1 MREIYID
8 VQYIQVY
15 DWRFLLAKQP
25 LKIFQLDFPQKTL
38 WVFFLST
45 NYLRWP
51 LRRKSFWLNRS
62 EKNNNLVW
70 GWTIPLNAG
79 KKCKSRTGN
88 CSFSCRFLCFSSL
101 TWCFRSSRRRHRRP
115 SHHLHMC
122 ILQREKVISDA
133 NSAYFFFILFLLHA
147 HPPVS
152 AALSFCSAGPESCR
166 VPAAPIDARCGR
178 EQK

>member
-1 MREIYID
+1 M
-8 VQYIQVY
+8 Y
-15 DWRFLLAKQP
+15 DWWFLLAKQP
-25 LKIFQLDFPQKTL
+25 FKIFQLDFPQKTL

-88 CSFSCRFLCFSSL
+88 CSFSCRFFCFSSL
-101 TWCFRSSRRRHRRP
+101 TWCFCSSRRRHRRP

-133 NSAYFFFILFLLHA
+133 NSAYFFLFFSCCTPTLPYLQHSLSARPVLSHA
-147 HPPVS
+147 EFQPRRSMLAVVGS
-152 AALSFCSAGPESCR
+152 KNKL
-166 VPAAPIDARCGR
+166 V
-178 EQK
+178 